1 MQNYKHITK
10 GQRFTENGWVRVN
23 VKGTPYEIGYS
34 HGYLLAKEIKEV
46 IRILKFTIPNECG
59 YSLNILRSVFFDL
72 LSPLVKERYS
82 DIFEEMN
89 GICEGAKKG
98 GFTDIKLE
106 DIFFWNCWVS
116 VGSILSDLPELIKQ
130 NNELNDKYKEVF
142 HKGLPKKGG
151 AKDRCTAFMAVG
163 DWTKDGQ
170 IICAHNTFDN
180 YIDSQFC
187 NVLLCIHPDK
197 GNTFIMQTSPG
208 LVSSGTDYYVTSN
221 GFIVTET
228 TIGGFNKYVLND
240 PIFCRIRK
248 AVQYSNKLDD
258 FVDILQDGNSGDY
271 ANSWLIGDTKQ
282 NEIMR
287 IELGLSY
294 VNVEK
299 KKNGYF
305 IGFNAPYDDRIR
317 NLECINT
324 GFYDI
329 RRHQGAR
336 RVRLEQFMKQY
347 KGKLDIEIGK
357 TILADHYDV
366 YLNKI
371 NPCSR
376 TCCSHYDLD
385 QREFMSQED
394 RPLPYQP
401 RGAVDGIVSD
411 TEHAKQMGLHAR
423 WGSSCGIPFIAQEFC
438 DKHIQWA
445 DQRPYLID
453 RPTEEWIFFSCKHKK
468 PKKKSIHYKTL
479 THHTRKNTVKSVY

>member
-1 MQNYKHITK
+1 MQNYKHISN
-10 GQRFTENGWVRVN
+10 GQRYTENGWIRLN
-23 VKGTPYEIGYS
+23 IKGTPYEIGYS
-34 HGYLLAKEIKEV
+34 HGYLLAEELKEV
-46 IRILKFTIPNECG
+46 MRILKFITPNECG
-59 YSLNILRSVFFDL
+59 YSLKILRSVFFDL
-72 LSPLVKERYS
+72 LSPLVKERYPE
-82 DIFEEMN
+82 IFEEMN

-98 GFTDIKLE
+98 GFTEIKME

-116 VGSILSDLPELIKQ
+116 VGSILSNLPEWIEK
-130 NNELNDKYKEVF
+130 NTALNDKYKEVF
-142 HKGLPKKGG
+142 HKDVAKKGG
-151 AKDRCTAFMAVG
+151 AKDKCTAFMAVG
-163 DWTKDGQ
+163 DWTKDGK
-170 IICAHNTFDN
+170 IVCAHNTFDN
-180 YIDSQFC
+180 YVDSQFC
-187 NVLLCIHPDK
+187 NVLICIRPNK
-197 GNTFIMQTSPG
+197 GNTFIMQTAPG
-208 LVSSGTDYYVTSN
+208 LLSSGTDYYITSN

-228 TIGGFNKYVLND
+228 TIGGFNKYVIND

-248 AVQYSNKLDD
+248 AVQYSQSLDD
-258 FVDILQDGNSGDY
+258 YVEILKDGNSGDY
-271 ANSWLIGDTKQ
+271 ANSWLIGDTKK

-294 VNVEK
+294 VNIEK

-317 NLECINT
+317 NLECVNT

-347 KGKLDIEIGK
+347 KGKLDIECGK

-438 DKHIQWA
+438 DRNIQWA
-445 DQRPYLID
+445 DLMPYMKD
-453 RPTEEWIFFSCKHKK
+453 RPTEEWTFFSCKHKK
-468 PKKKSIHYKTL
+468 HNKKSRQSKL
-479 THHTRKNTVKSVY
+479 PTHQTRKKNLI